1 MIVSS
6 KNQKVKDIRRFLR
19 CKGDHA
25 VLEGPHLVQEAVA
38 GGLKLELI
46 VATPTFLASAEGERL
61 LPELS
66 TSVTEVAESILE
78 ELCDADSPKGILGVV
93 RLPRRG
99 LRDLP
104 VLPKSEVFLYAYQ
117 IQDPGNLGALARTG
131 EAFGASALILSANTV
146 HPNHPRALRASAGSL
161 LRLPIAVGVEP
172 AELPSSVL
180 PPTLSSLALVPR
192 EGIPLDRFR
201 PQFPLLLM
209 VGSEGAGLPDSMLRG
224 ADSLVTIPMLD
235 PVESLNVTVAA
246 SVVLWQIRQHRA
258 AAT

>member
-1 MIVSS
+1 
-6 KNQKVKDIRRFLR
+6 LR
-19 CKGDHA
+19 CKGDQA
-25 VLEGPHLVQEAVA
+25 VLEGPHLVQEAIA
-38 GGLKLELI
+38 GGLELELI

-61 LPELS
+61 LPEIS
-66 TSVTEVAESILE
+66 TSVIEVAESILE
-78 ELCDADSPKGILGVV
+78 DLCDADSPKGILGVV

-99 LRDLP
+99 LSDLQ
-104 VLPKSEVFLYAYQ
+104 LPPRSEVFLYAHQ

-131 EAFGASALILSANTV
+131 EAFGAGALFLSPNTV

-180 PPTLSSLALVPR
+180 PPNLQSLALVPR

-209 VGSEGAGLPDSMLRG
+209 VGSEGTGLPESMLRQ
-224 ADSLVTIPMLD
+224 ADALLTIPMLE
-235 PVESLNVTVAA
+235 PVESLNVAVAA
-246 SVVLWQIRQHRA
+246 SVVLWQIGQHRP